1 MYCQQCATG
10 AKAFPFDAAD
20 PQGDYR
26 WKKYEYYNLVEK
38 YGDPKSPINGQVI
51 RLADVM
57 LMLAEAYIQQGNTGD
72 APLALIDS
80 VRSRSH
86 AFLYT
91 TLGDKDNAMKILMR
105 ERQVELCG
113 EQCRYFDL
121 LRWGIIK
128 QTINAEKAAE
138 PGTGTQPFQDKH
150 LLFPIPDVEK
160 NYNPNVAKEVQNG
173 WN

>member
-1 MYCQQCATG
+1 
-10 AKAFPFDAAD
+10 
-20 PQGDYR
+20 
-26 WKKYEYYNLVEK
+26 VEK

-57 LMLAEAYIQQGNTGD
+57 LMLAEHIQQGNTGN

-86 AFLYT
+86 AGLYT

-105 ERQVELCG
+105 ERRLELCG
-113 EQCRYFDL
+113 EQSRYFDL
-121 LRWGIIK
+121 QRWGIIR

-138 PGTGTQPFQDKH
+138 PGTGTQPFQD
-150 LLFPIPDVEK
+150 LLLPIPDAEK
-160 NYNPNVAKEVQNG
+160 NYNPNVAKDIQNG